1 MSASLFVGLMSGT
14 SLDGADAVLADFSS
28 PQPSVLAR
36 AHRSFGDDLRH
47 ALEALTRPGDDEID
61 RAGALGNRLA
71 AEYAAAVAE
80 VLRVAGVGAAAVRA
94 IGCHGQTVR
103 HRPERG
109 YTVQIGNAALLAE
122 TCGIAV
128 VSDFRSRDIAAGG
141 QGAPLVPAFHAAILR
156 SDAEVRAVLNLGG
169 IANLTWL
176 PPRGEVTGFDCG
188 PGNTLLDAWA
198 SQHHGARF
206 DESGRWAAS
215 GREDDALLAHMLDEP
230 YFGAS
235 PPKSTGREL
244 FNLAWL
250 AARLGGRETAADVQA
265 TLVALTA
272 RSVADAL
279 RQWCPGTLRL
289 IACGGGTKNS
299 VLMRRIAAESR
310 MIAVESSAAHGVEP
324 ADVEALAFAW
334 LARERLEG
342 RPGNLPAVTGARGA
356 RALGTIYPA

>member
-14 SLDGADAVLADFSS
+14 SLDGADAVLADFSA
-28 PQPSVLAR
+28 PQPRILAR
-36 AHRSFGDDLRH
+36 NHRPFGDDLRR
-47 ALEALTRPGDDEID
+47 ALEALTCPGDDEID

-80 VLRVAGVGAAAVRA
+80 VLRLAGVGTATVRA

-128 VSDFRSRDIAAGG
+128 VADFRSRDIAAGG
-141 QGAPLVPAFHAAILR
+141 QGAPLVPDFHAAMFR
-156 SDAEVRAVLNLGG
+156 SDVEIRTVLNLGG
-169 IANLTWL
+169 IANVTWL
-176 PPRGEVTGFDCG
+176 PPRGTVTGFDCG

-198 SQHHGARF
+198 SQHRGTRF

-215 GREDDALLAHMLDEP
+215 GREDAALLARMRDEP
-230 YFGAS
+230 YFRAS

-244 FNLAWL
+244 FNPAWL
-250 AARLGGRETAADVQA
+250 RARLGGSESAADVQA

-272 RSVADAL
+272 RTVSDAL
-279 RQWCPGTLRL
+279 RQWCRGSARL
-289 IACGGGTKNS
+289 IVCGGGTQNRR
-299 VLMRRIAAESR
+299 LMERIAEENAS
-310 MIAVESSAAHGVEP
+310 ITVESSASHGVGP
-324 ADVEALAFAW
+324 LDVEALAFAW
-334 LARERLEG
+334 LARERMEG
-342 RPGNLPAVTGARGA
+342 RPASLPSVTGARGA
-356 RALGTIYPA
+356 RVLGTIYSA